1 MPQRYQIHRQKAI
14 QKFRHLV
21 AEQNPT
27 IQLLLPM
34 SEVVSLLQEGVG
46 NLLREAGLQLMCLIM
61 EEEVRQLAGERNRP
75 DRQRRAYRWGNE
87 AGHCVVDGQKIP
99 IRRPRVRDRQNG
111 EQRLGSYELFR
122 RPGPLEPAVWER
134 MIRGLSTRNY
144 GAVVKEFAEAYGV
157 EKSATSGHFIQ
168 ASRQKLQELLERPLG
183 QLRLCALV
191 IDGTPF
197 KNTNMVVVLGIGCDG
212 QKTVLGLREGATE
225 NATVVGELLEDL
237 AARGLDFS
245 VPRLYVLDGSKAL
258 LAAVRRHAGE
268 AALIQRCQIHKKR
281 NVLDHLP
288 QEHRRLVQQKLNN
301 AYAMAEYAEAQ
312 RALDRLH
319 RKLMDLNPSAAR
331 SLAEG
336 LEETLTVHKLRV
348 PASLR
353 KTLAST
359 NVIESAFSI
368 VEMICRNV
376 KRWRG
381 GDHLERW
388 VGSALLVAE
397 KKFRRVRGYQ
407 QIPQLLGA
415 LTAPLS
421 KKGVASVAGAA

>member
-1 MPQRYQIHRQKAI
+1 MGSSGWAAMNC
-14 QKFRHLV
+14 F
-21 AEQNPT
+21 
-27 IQLLLPM
+27 
-34 SEVVSLLQEGVG
+34 VG
-46 NLLREAGLQLMCLIM
+46 
-61 EEEVRQLAGERNRP
+61 
-75 DRQRRAYRWGNE
+75 
-87 AGHCVVDGQKIP
+87 
-99 IRRPRVRDRQNG
+99 
-111 EQRLGSYELFR
+111 
-122 RPGPLEPAVWER
+122 PGPWSPVWER

-288 QEHRRLVQQKLNN
+288 QEHRRVQQKLNN
-301 AYAMAEYAEAQ
+301 AYAMAEYAEAR